1 MQTITTGKPKSLK
14 GLKSAFIITDGDVS
28 SSPTKTVIYKE
39 ERRKRKVSK
48 PWRKIEK
55 AVRRLTKAQG
65 AASDEYLER
74 HERANER
81 KKNGWLKK
89 LGTNVQKSVKRGL
102 KKLE

>member
-1 MQTITTGKPKSLK
+1 MQTLTTGKSKSLK
-14 GLKSAFIITDGDVS
+14 GLKSAFIISDGGANG
-28 SSPTKTVIYKE
+28 PTKTVLYKE

-55 AVRRLTKAQG
+55 VVRRLTKAQG
-65 AASDEYLER
+65 AASQEYLER

-81 KKNGWLKK
+81 KKNGWIKK
-89 LGTNVQKSVKRGL
+89 MGTNVQKSLKRGL

>member
-1 MQTITTGKPKSLK
+1 MQTLTTGKSKSLK
-14 GLKSAFIITDGDVS
+14 GLKSAVIITDGGANGA
-28 SSPTKTVIYKE
+28 TKTVIYKE
-39 ERRKRKVSK
+39 GRRKRKVSK

-65 AASDEYLER
+65 AASQEYLDR

-81 KKNGWLKK
+81 KKNGWIKK

>member
-1 MQTITTGKPKSLK
+1 MQTLTTGKSKTLK
-14 GLKSAFIITDGDVS
+14 GLKSAVIIRDGENGM
-28 SSPTKTVIYKE
+28 TKTVLYKE

-65 AASDEYLER
+65 AASQEYLER

-81 KKNGWLKK
+81 KKNGWIKK
-89 LGTNVQKSVKRGL
+89 MGTNVQKSVKRGL